1 MEEMLRFFAVTFFL
15 VVLITIPFGVIKG
28 VYDFCNWKNFTK
40 KGYRASAYIFLLI
53 AIFLL
58 LSFYYWMTQQGGGE
72 VSGIMLFVFAPAP
85 GVFCILYW
93 TFLGLGVDRNS

>member
-28 VYDFCNWKNFTK
+28 VYDFFNWKNFAK

-58 LSFYYWMTQQGGGE
+58 LSFYYWMTQRGGGE
-72 VSGIMLFVFAPAP
+72 VSGMMFFIFAPAP

-93 TFLGLGVDRNS
+93 TFLALGVDRNS